1 MQATPQAL
9 AAIRQLRA
17 TKKFLPENL
26 YPGAP
31 DEQIRTRCEAAVNR
45 YLDETLLLLNRDA
58 SRDEIFARTKRML
71 DDFADED
78 TEEREQADTYIG
90 EAMRALGIDDWTDFV

>member
-1 MQATPQAL
+1 MKATPQAI

-17 TKKFLPENL
+17 SEKFIPENL

-31 DEQIRTRCEAAVNR
+31 DEEIRARCEATVNK
-45 YLDETLLLLNRDA
+45 YLDETLLLVAGDA
-58 SRDEIFARTKRML
+58 SKDEILARAKRLLDEFAY
-71 DDFADED
+71 ED

-90 EAMRALGIDDWTDFV
+90 EAMRALEIDDWTDFV